1 MEGLAVPPRR
11 VEHPD
16 IDTKGAAGAAQGE
29 KMTISLYDL
38 TVPNYLQALGGASG
52 FLRKGL
58 EFCEK
63 EATDPDEVVK
73 SRLAGDMLPFSFQI
87 ASIAHHSAGAIEGI
101 RQGEFRPPQ
110 DPGTWSYSD
119 LQRVVEEAQEK
130 LRNVSPEA
138 VNGCAGK
145 DIVFHL
151 GKHQLPFTVENFL
164 LSFSFPNFYFHVTTA
179 YDLLRLRGV
188 PLGKVDYLGHMRM
201 KM

>member
-1 MEGLAVPPRR
+1 
-11 VEHPD
+11 
-16 IDTKGAAGAAQGE
+16 
-29 KMTISLYDL
+29 MTISLYDL

-63 EATDPDEVVK
+63 EGTDPDEVVK

-188 PLGKVDYLGHMRM
+188 PLGKVDYLGQMRM